1 MAARPPRVF
10 RVGQTPLPPA
20 PPGLENTSLET
31 NFLKDLLIVFALGG
45 LVVYALRAIKLPP
58 VVGLLV
64 AGAAMGPHG
73 FSLIEDVHRVEVLAE
88 VGVVVLLFTVGLEFS
103 LGQLLK
109 MWRMLVFGGGG
120 QVLGSIAL
128 VALFSMLFADGFGKP
143 LFFGFLAALSSTA
156 IVLRSFAERAQLGS
170 PLGRVVLGVLLFQDL
185 CIVPLMLV
193 TPLLTSSGGAVAT
206 PAAGQGLAMTLL
218 QAVAVVVAVL
228 FFARRLV
235 PPLLS
240 SVVKS
245 RSREL
250 FLTSLLVLCLGTAYL
265 TSLAGLSLA
274 LGAFLAGLA
283 VSESEYSHQALAE
296 AIPFRDAFGGLFFVS
311 IGMLMN
317 VRFVASEPLLVLGVL
332 LALLV
337 IKTGTGALPP
347 LLLGFPV
354 HLSLNA
360 GLALAQVGEF
370 AFVLS
375 RAGLDLGLID
385 AEENQV
391 FLAASVLSMLLT
403 PLLIFVG
410 RELGKRLP
418 HESIAGQSAPADSG
432 PVVSRDHVVIAGYGV
447 NGQNLA
453 RALSSASIPYAIIEM
468 NPETVRASRA
478 RGEPIHYGDCTRVA
492 VLQSLGIAKARMYV
506 VAISDAPSTRQ
517 TTSLARSLNP
527 DLDILVRTRFVAE
540 VEELRQLG
548 ANEVIPEEFETSIEI
563 FARVL
568 HRFDVPKNL
577 ILDAV
582 ARVRDGMYDMLRGTS
597 RTSRRMPSK
606 FSGLDGL
613 EVERLTLREGS
624 SAVGRTLS
632 ELELR
637 RSTGAT
643 VLAVERG
650 GVVHASPS
658 GDFCL
663 ELADTLLVLGEPSAI
678 DKVLALLDPRVPVA

>member
-1 MAARPPRVF
+1 
-10 RVGQTPLPPA
+10 
-20 PPGLENTSLET
+20 LET
-31 NFLKDLLIVFALGG
+31 HFLKDLLIVFALGG

-73 FSLIEDVHRVEVLAE
+73 FSLVEDVHRVEVLAE
-88 VGVVVLLFTVGLEFS
+88 VGVVLLLFTVGLEFS

-109 MWRMLVFGGGG
+109 MWRMLIFGGGG
-120 QVLGSIAL
+120 QVLGTIAL
-128 VALFSMLFADGFGKP
+128 VALAATFFADGFGKA
-143 LFFGFLAALSSTA
+143 LFLGFLAALSSTA

-170 PLGRVVLGVLLFQDL
+170 PLGRIVLGVLLFQDL

-193 TPLLTSSGGAVAT
+193 TPLLSGQPDV
-206 PAAGQGLAMTLL
+206 AGQSLAFTLL
-218 QAVAVVVAVL
+218 EAMGVVVAVL

-250 FLTSLLVLCLGTAYL
+250 FLTFLLVLCLGTAYL

-296 AIPFRDAFGGLFFVS
+296 AIPFRDAFGSLFFVS
-311 IGMLMN
+311 IGMLMD
-317 VRFVASEPLLVLGVL
+317 VRFVASEPFLVLGVL
-332 LALLV
+332 LALIV
-337 IKTGTGALPP
+337 IKTVTAALPA
-347 LLLGFPV
+347 LLLGYPV

-403 PLLIFVG
+403 PFLIYCG

-418 HESIAGQSAPADSG
+418 HEAIAGQAALDESQPLLAT
-432 PVVSRDHVVIAGYGV
+432 DHVVIAGYGV

-453 RALSSASIPYAIIEM
+453 RALSSAGIPYAIVEM
-468 NPETVRASRA
+468 NPETVRSARA
-478 RGEPIHYGDCTRVA
+478 RGEPMQYGDCTRVA
-492 VLQSLGIAKARMYV
+492 VLQSLGIAQARMYV

-540 VEELRQLG
+540 VEELRRLG

-577 ILDAV
+577 ILEAV
-582 ARVRDGMYDMLRGTS
+582 ARVRDGMYDMLRGPTRS
-597 RTSRRMPSK
+597 SRRMPSK
-606 FSGLDGL
+606 FSGLDSL
-613 EVERLTLREGS
+613 EVERLELREGS

-643 VLAVERG
+643 VLAVQRQ
-650 GVVHASPS
+650 GVVIASPA

-663 ELADTLLVLGEPSAI
+663 EVSDTLLVLGEPSAI
-678 DKVLALLDPRVPVA
+678 DKVLALLDPHVPVA

>member
-1 MAARPPRVF
+1 V
-10 RVGQTPLPPA
+10 
-20 PPGLENTSLET
+20 ET

-58 VVGLLV
+58 IVGLLV

-73 FSLIEDVHRVEVLAE
+73 FSLVEDVHRVEVLAE
-88 VGVVVLLFTVGLEFS
+88 VGVVLLLFTVGLEFS

-109 MWRMLVFGGGG
+109 MWRMLIFGGGG
-120 QVLGSIAL
+120 QVLSCIAL
-128 VALFSMLFADGFGKP
+128 VALAATFFTDGFGKP

-170 PLGRVVLGVLLFQDL
+170 PLGRIVLGVLLFQDL

-193 TPLLTSSGGAVAT
+193 TPMLHDVGAVGSAVS
-206 PAAGQGLAMTLL
+206 GQSLVLTLL
-218 QAVAVVVAVL
+218 EAVGVVVAVL

-240 SVVKS
+240 SVVRS

-250 FLTSLLVLCLGTAYL
+250 FLTTLLVLCLGTAYL

-296 AIPFRDAFGGLFFVS
+296 AIPFRDAFGSLFFVS
-311 IGMLMN
+311 IGMLMD
-317 VRFVASEPLLVLGVL
+317 VRFVATEPLLVLGVL
-332 LALLV
+332 LALIV
-337 IKTGTGALPP
+337 IKTLTAALPP

-385 AEENQV
+385 AAENQV

-403 PLLIFVG
+403 PLLIYVG
-410 RELGKRLP
+410 RELGKLLP
-418 HESIAGQSAPADSG
+418 HEAIGGQAASVDETG
-432 PVVSRDHVVIAGYGV
+432 PLASTDHVVIAGYGV

-453 RALSSASIPYAIIEM
+453 RALSSAGIPYAIVEM
-468 NPETVRASRA
+468 NPETVRSARA
-478 RGEPIHYGDCTRVA
+478 RGEPMHYGDCTRVA
-492 VLQSLGIAKARMYV
+492 VLEALGISRARMYV

-540 VEELRQLG
+540 VEELRRLG

-568 HRFDVPKNL
+568 HRFDVPKNV
-577 ILDAV
+577 ILEAV
-582 ARVRDGMYDMLRGTS
+582 ARVRDGMYDMLRGQS
-597 RTSRRMPSK
+597 RSSRRLPSK
-606 FSGLDGL
+606 FSGLDSL
-613 EVERLTLREGS
+613 ELERLELRDGS

-637 RSTGAT
+637 RTTGAT
-643 VLAVERG
+643 VLAVQRNG
-650 GVVHASPS
+650 IVHPSPA
-658 GDFCL
+658 GDFRL
-663 ELADTLLVLGEPSAI
+663 EVSDTLLVLGEPSAI
-678 DKVLALLDPRVPVA
+678 DKVLALIDPHVPVS

>member
-1 MAARPPRVF
+1 M
-10 RVGQTPLPPA
+10 
-20 PPGLENTSLET
+20 ET
-31 NFLKDLLIVFALGG
+31 HFLKDLLIVFALGG
-45 LVVYALRAIKLPP
+45 LVVYALRALKLPP
-58 VVGLLV
+58 IVGLLV

-73 FSLIEDVHRVEVLAE
+73 FSLVEDSHRVEVLAE
-88 VGVVVLLFTVGLEFS
+88 VGVVLLLFTVGLEFS

-120 QVLGSIAL
+120 QVLACIVV
-128 VALFSMLFADGFGKP
+128 VALCTSFRGEGLGKP

-156 IVLRSFAERAQLGS
+156 IVLRTFAERAQLNS
-170 PLGRVVLGVLLFQDL
+170 PLGRIVVGVLLFQDL
-185 CIVPLMLV
+185 CIVPLMLL
-193 TPLLTSSGGAVAT
+193 TPLLSGRGGGAGSVV
-206 PAAGQGLAMTLL
+206 LTLL
-218 QAVAVVVAVL
+218 EALAVVVAVVL
-228 FFARRLV
+228 FARWLV

-240 SVVKS
+240 SVVRS

-250 FLTSLLVLCLGTAYL
+250 FLTFLLVLCLGTAYL

-296 AIPFRDAFGGLFFVS
+296 AIPFRDAFGSLFFVS
-311 IGMLMN
+311 IGMLMD
-317 VRFVASEPLLVLGVL
+317 VRFVFGEPLLVLAVL
-332 LALLV
+332 LALIL
-337 IKTGTGALPP
+337 IKTLTAALPA
-347 LLLGFPV
+347 LLLGYPV

-385 AEENQV
+385 AAENQV

-403 PLLIFVG
+403 PFLIYAG
-410 RELGKRLP
+410 RELGRRLP
-418 HESIAGQSAPADSG
+418 QGARLPALLEESAAPLIAS
-432 PVVSRDHVVIAGYGV
+432 DHVVIAGYGV

-453 RALSSASIPYAIIEM
+453 RALSSAGISYAIVEM
-468 NPETVRASRA
+468 NPETVRSARA
-478 RGEPIHYGDCTRVA
+478 RGEPMHYGDCTRVA
-492 VLQSLGIAKARMYV
+492 VLESLGIQRARMYV
-506 VAISDAPSTRQ
+506 VAISDAASTRQ

-527 DLDILVRTRFVAE
+527 SVDILVRTRFVAE
-540 VEELRQLG
+540 VEELRRLG

-582 ARVRDGMYDMLRGTS
+582 ARVRGGMYDMLRGTNRS
-597 RTSRRMPSK
+597 PRPLTSK
-606 FSGLDGL
+606 ISGLDAL
-613 EVERLTLREGS
+613 ELERFELRPGS
-624 SAVGRTLS
+624 SIVGRTLS
-632 ELELR
+632 ELDLR
-637 RSTGAT
+637 RTTGAT
-643 VLAVERG
+643 VLAVKRG
-650 GVVHASPS
+650 AVVHASPS

-663 ELADTLLVLGEPSAI
+663 RESDTIVVLGEPSAI
-678 DKVLALLDPRVPVA
+678 DKVLELVDPHVPVV

>member
-1 MAARPPRVF
+1 MEAD
-10 RVGQTPLPPA
+10 
-20 PPGLENTSLET
+20 
-31 NFLKDLLIVFALGG
+31 FLQDLLIVFALGG

-58 VVGLLV
+58 IVGLLV

-73 FSLIEDVHRVEVLAE
+73 FSFVQDSHRVEVLAE
-88 VGVVVLLFTVGLEFS
+88 VGVVLLLFTVGLEFS

-120 QVLGSIAL
+120 QVVGCIAL
-128 VALFSMLFADGFGKP
+128 VALATSFRGEGLGKP

-156 IVLRSFAERAQLGS
+156 IVLRSFADRAQLGT
-170 PLGRVVLGVLLFQDL
+170 PLGRIVLGVLLFQDL

-193 TPLLTSSGGAVAT
+193 TPLLSGRAT
-206 PAAGQGLAMTLL
+206 GTQSLLWALL
-218 QAVAVVVAVL
+218 QALAVVLAVV

-235 PPLLS
+235 PPMLA
-240 SVVKS
+240 SVVRS

-250 FLTSLLVLCLGTAYL
+250 FLTFLLVVCLGTAYL

-296 AIPFRDAFGGLFFVS
+296 AIPFRDAFGSLFFVS
-311 IGMLMN
+311 IGMLMD
-317 VRFVASEPLLVLGVL
+317 VRFVFNQPWLVLAVL
-332 LALLV
+332 VVLIV
-337 IKTGTGALPP
+337 IKTLTGAVPA

-375 RAGLDLGLID
+375 RSGLELGLID
-385 AEENQV
+385 EAENQV

-403 PLLIFVG
+403 PLLIYAGAEVG
-410 RELGKRLP
+410 RRLP
-418 HESIAGQSAPADSG
+418 HDAIARHPIGADESIPAR
-432 PVVSRDHVVIAGYGV
+432 VSDHVVIAGYGV

-453 RALSSASIPYAIIEM
+453 RALSSSAIPYAIVEM
-468 NPETVRASRA
+468 NPETVRAARA
-478 RGEPIHYGDCTRVA
+478 RGEPMHYGDCTRVA
-492 VLQSLGIAKARMYV
+492 VLQSLGIEDARMYV
-506 VAISDAPSTRQ
+506 VAISDAASTRQ

-527 DLDILVRTRFVAE
+527 DIEILVRTRFVAE
-540 VEELRQLG
+540 VEELRRLG

-568 HRFDVPKNL
+568 HKFDVPKNL

-582 ARVRDGMYDMLRGTS
+582 AHVRGGMYDMLRGQS
-597 RTSRRMPSK
+597 RSSRALSSK
-606 FSGLDGL
+606 ISGLDAL
-613 EVERLTLREGS
+613 EIERFELRQGS
-624 SAVGRTLS
+624 ATIGRTLS

-637 RSTGAT
+637 RTTGAT
-643 VLAVERG
+643 VLAVKRG
-650 GVVHASPS
+650 EVIHPSPS

-663 ELADTLLVLGEPSAI
+663 ELSDTIVVMGEPSAI
-678 DKVLALLDPRVPVA
+678 DKVLALVDPEVPIA

>member
-1 MAARPPRVF
+1 V
-10 RVGQTPLPPA
+10 
-20 PPGLENTSLET
+20 ET
-31 NFLKDLLIVFALGG
+31 HFLKDLLIVFALGG
-45 LVVYALRAIKLPP
+45 LVVYALRAIRLPP
-58 VVGLLV
+58 IVGLLV

-73 FSLIEDVHRVEVLAE
+73 FSLVEDSHRVEVLAE
-88 VGVVVLLFTVGLEFS
+88 VGVVLLLFTVGLEFS

-120 QVLGSIAL
+120 QVMGCIVV
-128 VALFSMLFADGFGKP
+128 VALATSFRGEGFGKP

-156 IVLRSFAERAQLGS
+156 IVLRSFGERAQLGS
-170 PLGRVVLGVLLFQDL
+170 PLGRIVLGVLLFQDL

-193 TPLLTSSGGAVAT
+193 TPLLSGRGGGT
-206 PAAGQGLAMTLL
+206 QSLLFTLL
-218 QAVAVVVAVL
+218 QALAVVLAVV

-235 PPLLS
+235 PPMLA
-240 SVVKS
+240 SVVRS

-250 FLTSLLVLCLGTAYL
+250 FLTFLLVVCLGTAYL

-296 AIPFRDAFGGLFFVS
+296 AIPFRDAFGSLFFVS
-311 IGMLMN
+311 IGMLMD
-317 VRFVASEPLLVLGVL
+317 VRFVFSEPWLVLGVL
-332 LALLV
+332 VLLIV
-337 IKTGTGALPP
+337 IKTLTAALPA

-375 RAGLDLGLID
+375 RSGLELGLID
-385 AEENQV
+385 EAENQV

-403 PLLIFVG
+403 PLLIYAGGEVA
-410 RELGKRLP
+410 RRLP
-418 HESIAGQSAPADSG
+418 HDAIARHPIGADESAPARAS
-432 PVVSRDHVVIAGYGV
+432 DHVVIAGYGV

-453 RALSSASIPYAIIEM
+453 RALSSAAIPYAIVEM
-468 NPETVRASRA
+468 NPETVRAARG
-478 RGEPIHYGDCTRVA
+478 RGEPMHYGDCTRVA
-492 VLQSLGIAKARMYV
+492 VLQSLGIERARMYV
-506 VAISDAPSTRQ
+506 VAISDAASTRQ

-527 DLDILVRTRFVAE
+527 HIEILVRTRFVAE
-540 VEELRQLG
+540 VEELRRLG

-568 HRFDVPKNL
+568 HKFDVPKNL

-582 ARVRDGMYDMLRGTS
+582 AHVRGGMYDMLRGQS
-597 RTSRRMPSK
+597 RSSRALSSRI
-606 FSGLDGL
+606 SGLDAL
-613 EVERLTLREGS
+613 EIERFELREGS
-624 SAVGRTLS
+624 ATIGRTLS

-637 RSTGAT
+637 RITGAT
-643 VLAVERG
+643 VLAVKRG
-650 GVVHASPS
+650 DVVHPSPS

-663 ELADTLLVLGEPSAI
+663 ELSDTIVVMGEPSAI
-678 DKVLALLDPRVPVA
+678 DKVLALVDPRVPVS